1 MVIKDYYKIL
11 GFENNK
17 VNLEE
22 IKNAYREMAKKY
34 HPDLNSNNVQAEER
48 FKDIG
53 EAYNTL
59 SNARQRRKYDRLWYY
74 YIGRKNKQ
82 NQNYRNAKMKDFMN
96 LFFGDQK
103 ETEDKQPKAS
113 HKDPQKGEDI
123 YTEITASI
131 IEAYFG
137 ATKEITF
144 RTVDG
149 GSKKLDVKI
158 PAGIR
163 NEEKIRVIGQGKN
176 GKNGGKNGDLFI
188 KIKIKNT
195 NNLKLEG
202 IDLYT
207 DLLISPWES
216 ALSTKLMLQG
226 IDGEHEVEIPKGIQS
241 GEQIVVKGKGYKD
254 GKGGRGDL
262 IAQVKIMM
270 PTQVSQEE
278 LSLFQRLREISTF
291 NPRKIKMM

>member
-17 VNLEE
+17 ANLEE
-22 IKNAYREMAKKY
+22 IKIAYRDMAKKY
-34 HPDLNSNNVQAEER
+34 HPDVNGNNTQAEER

-53 EAYNTL
+53 EAYSTL
-59 SNARQRRKYDRLWYY
+59 SNSRQRRKYDRLWYY

-82 NQNYRNAKMKDFMN
+82 NENYRNAKMKDFMG
-96 LFFGDQK
+96 LFFGRVSIEESKQTKTNEK
-103 ETEDKQPKAS
+103 E
-113 HKDPQKGEDI
+113 PQKGEDI
-123 YTEITASI
+123 YTEITANI
-131 IEAYFG
+131 TEAYFG
-137 ATKEITF
+137 AIKEITF

-149 GSKKLDVKI
+149 GSKKIDVKI

-163 NEEKIRVIGQGKN
+163 NEEKIRLIGQGKN

-188 KIKIKNT
+188 KIKIKNIS
-195 NNLKLEG
+195 NLKLEG

-216 ALSTKLMLQG
+216 ALSTKVKLQG
-226 IDGEHEVEIPKGIQS
+226 IDGEEEIEIPKGIQS

-270 PTQVSQEE
+270 PQSISQEE
-278 LSLFQRLREISTF
+278 LNLFKKLREISTF
-291 NPRKIKMM
+291 NPRKIKNM